1 MRRPRPRRRR
11 QYYRFSWA
19 KPYVIRL
26 KHFHGCNFRFR
37 LGFRIQGGLAVHHVL
52 LFPPFF
58 MLAHSIEFN
67 KNIYVPRYFAKSLR
81 NKIHTSQKN
90 TLKSQGKKQ
99 NNIQDSNLSRIV
111 LKLDH
116 WCSRG
121 YKFIAILLKNMYWLS
136 DSIYILLKNIYRQIV
151 YCFRPLFIV
160 NNDNGDKT
168 QHDANATRASYATII
183 RAFKL
188 FRCSSPPSPPTL
200 FESEN
205 ERQKIEPVPIPL
217 PRASRNFP
225 DVKSWN
231 DFFFS

>member
-99 NNIQDSNLSRIV
+99 NNIQDSDLSRIA

-136 DSIYILLKNIYRQIV
+136 DSIYILLKNLSPNRLLFSASFYSQQWQRRQDATWRERDSGIV
-151 YCFRPLFIV
+151 R
-160 NNDNGDKT
+160 DNHTG
-168 QHDANATRASYATII
+168 I
-183 RAFKL
+183 
-188 FRCSSPPSPPTL
+188 
-200 FESEN
+200 
-205 ERQKIEPVPIPL
+205 
-217 PRASRNFP
+217 
-225 DVKSWN
+225 
-231 DFFFS
+231 